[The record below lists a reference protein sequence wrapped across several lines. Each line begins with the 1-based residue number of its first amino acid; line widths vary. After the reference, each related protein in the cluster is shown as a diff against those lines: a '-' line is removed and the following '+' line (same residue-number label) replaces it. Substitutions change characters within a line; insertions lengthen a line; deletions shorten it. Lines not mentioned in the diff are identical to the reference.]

1 MRRGVFAA
9 LVVACLLARL
19 WMATR
24 PIDQV
29 DGLTIPDDTYLSL
42 TVAQNLAAGRGP
54 LYGEGYTNGFQ
65 PLWVYLLVPAF
76 WASSDPMVPLRAGL
90 VLGALFDTASLV
102 VLLWWLT
109 RRGLSVEACAIA
121 GAAWA
126 ASPWLILTANN
137 GLETSMALFFV
148 VTTFAC
154 VDRVRPAVLGLLL
167 GLAVFSRVDLAL
179 LAVVVGLVLLMRR
192 QLRALSIS
200 AGVALA
206 VNAPSWLYLG
216 HHTGRLFPISGTAV
230 RHYALWFA
238 RGWGSFFGQV
248 ASLASFELVTRGAQ
262 VLLALAVAIVALTL
276 FRRRVG
282 LSELSTATRD
292 LRPAW
297 AFAGGLLLAYVFWIP
312 GFWYFHRYLVPCL
325 VPLFPLLGSAT
336 ELALQGTRRRV
347 AVTVAAA
354 LLLAAGAT
362 RSPSGNLFVDDGA
375 GRGYL
380 AVARWAN
387 QYFPKGTVVGSA
399 QSGAL
404 GYAARDLTIVNLDG
418 VVDFLA
424 LHSLQRR
431 TMGDYLRRRHVEYVI
446 GFGINIDYV
455 QDAAPDLPAS
465 AWQHE
470 GHAQGVVS
478 WNNAWE
484 VYRLK
489 Y

>member
-1 MRRGVFAA
+1 MKRGVFAA

-54 LYGEGYTNGFQ
+54 LYGEGFTNGFQ

-90 VLGALFDTASLV
+90 MLGALFDTASLV
-102 VLLWWLT
+102 VLLWWLS

-148 VTTFAC
+148 VAAFAC
-154 VDRVRPAVLGLLL
+154 LDRVRPAVLGLLL

-179 LAVVVGLVLLMRR
+179 LAAVLGLVMLLRR
-192 QLRALSIS
+192 QLRQLAIA
-200 AGVALA
+200 AGVAVA
-206 VNAPSWLYLG
+206 VNLPSWVYLG
-216 HHTGRLFPISGTAV
+216 HYTGRLFPISGTAV

-238 RGWGSFFGQV
+238 RGWVSFFGQV

-262 VLLALAVAIVALTL
+262 VLIAVAVAVGALL
-276 FRRRVG
+276 VLRRREG
-282 LSELSTATRD
+282 LRELSTATLD

-297 AFAGGLLLAYVFWIP
+297 AFAGVLLLAYVFWIP

-325 VPLFPLLGSAT
+325 VPLFPLLGSAS
-336 ELALQGTRRRV
+336 ELALAKVRRRGVVAAV
-347 AVTVAAA
+347 AV
-354 LLLAAGAT
+354 LLLAVGAT
-362 RSPSGNLFVDDGA
+362 RSPSGNLFVDEGA

-424 LHSLQRR
+424 LHSLTRK
-431 TMGDYLRRRHVEYVI
+431 TMGEYLQRRHVQYVI

-455 QDAAPDLPAS
+455 QDASPDLPGS

-478 WNNAWE
+478 WNSAWE